1 MVLENLTVTV
11 HKKCCLVKHLDMIY
25 IAVSIENGKY
35 LKCDKRME
43 QVLLFKWES
52 LKTSVNNNH
61 FVESRDKKWTIYHI
75 L

>member
-1 MVLENLTVTV
+1 MVLENLTVTAQ
-11 HKKCCLVKHLDMIY
+11 KKWCLVKHLDVIC
-25 IAVSIENGKY
+25 IAVGIENRKY

-52 LKTSVNNNH
+52 FNPIVNNNH
-61 FVESRDKKWTIYHI
+61 FVESRYKKWTIHQS

>member
-11 HKKCCLVKHLDMIY
+11 QKKYFLVKHLDMIY

-52 LKTSVNNNH
+52 LKTTVNNKN
-61 FVESRDKKWTIYHI
+61 FVETRDKK
-75 L
+75 